1 MICCG
6 TNSPLLLP
14 PHEKMTNSAHL
25 ELSLEQADLVYYS
38 GDRIR
43 GALVV
48 HVAAPVTIA
57 GVELRFRGAARAR
70 WRELGNEGTRKT
82 EVEHEKEEIYFDDR
96 FCLWGKDD
104 GRWESR
110 EVLNRGRHLF
120 PFQYKLPEGIPCSF
134 EGPDAS
140 IRYQVHG
147 ALVRVA
153 GSNISTNKT
162 VTVLR
167 DLDCKRDSEKK
178 SPTSRH
184 VLEDHAERTFSTTC
198 CRPSRVSCSLCVLK
212 RSYVPGETV
221 HADVQIHNM
230 TMRKSGPCRLQL
242 KQLVTY
248 GESFCRPILLE
259 ELEFHA
265 SVRAGQ
271 RRQWK
276 GLTLNVPAT
285 CPSRL
290 SKCRVIDVR
299 YCVAIECH
307 FSDSVLYAAVPITIA
322 TLPERGIMPVRWSYQ
337 ECSTLIS
344 DDDIGGETNRSMN
357 DDNFR
362 PKYKFYDELRDIR
375 KDKYFVLKL
384 RQSPGVKR
392 RQMVTEGG
400 ESRTDSDAVNESKA

>member
-6 TNSPLLLP
+6 TNAPMQHNHDKSG
-14 PHEKMTNSAHL
+14 TSAYL

-43 GALVV
+43 GALIV

-57 GVELRFRGAARAR
+57 GVELRFRGAAWAK
-70 WRELGNEGTRKT
+70 WREIGTEGSRKT

-96 FCLWGKDD
+96 FCLWGKVADD
-104 GRWESR
+104 SRWESR

-120 PFQYKLPEGIPCSF
+120 PFQYKLPDGIPCSF

-140 IRYQVHG
+140 IRYTIHG

-153 GSNISTNKT
+153 GANIITNKI

-167 DLDCKRDSEKK
+167 DLDVKKDSEKK

-184 VLEDHAERTFSTTC
+184 ILEDHAERTFSTTC
-198 CRPSRVSCSLCVLK
+198 CRPSRVSCSLCVPK
-212 RSYVPGETV
+212 RSFVPGETI

-230 TMRKSGPCRLQL
+230 TMKKSGVCRLQL

-248 GESFCRPILLE
+248 DESHCRPILLE
-259 ELEFHA
+259 ELEFHEGM
-265 SVRAGQ
+265 RPGQ
-271 RRQWK
+271 RRQWNS
-276 GLTLNVPAT
+276 LNMVVPAT

-299 YCVAIECH
+299 YCVAIECQ
-307 FSDSVLYAAVPITIA
+307 FSDSVLYAAVPITIV
-322 TLPERGIMPVRWSYQ
+322 TVPERGIIPVRWSYQ
-337 ECSTLIS
+337 ECVQDYTEGNEEETST
-344 DDDIGGETNRSMN
+344 DEV
-357 DDNFR
+357 FR
-362 PKYKFYDELRDIR
+362 PKYKFFEELKDIR
-375 KDKYFVLKL
+375 KDKYFILKL
-384 RQSPGVKR
+384 RQSPGIKR
-392 RQMVTEGG
+392 RLLGNEA
-400 ESRTDSDAVNESKA
+400 ESRADSEAVNESKA

>member
-6 TNSPLLLP
+6 TNSPLLP
-14 PHEKMTNSAHL
+14 FHDKMTSTAIL

-43 GALVV
+43 GALIV

-57 GVELRFRGAARAR
+57 GVELRFRGAARAK
-70 WRELGNEGTRKT
+70 WREIGWKT

-134 EGPDAS
+134 EGPEAS
-140 IRYQVHG
+140 IRYTVHG
-147 ALVRVA
+147 ALTRVA
-153 GSNISTNKT
+153 GPNITTQKT

-167 DLDCKRDSEKK
+167 DLDSKRDNEKK
-178 SPTSRH
+178 SPSSRH

-212 RSYVPGETV
+212 RSYVPGETI

-230 TMRKSGPCRLQL
+230 TMRKSGSCRLQL

-248 GESFCRPILLE
+248 GESHCRPILLLD
-259 ELEFHA
+259 LEFHE
-265 SVRAGQ
+265 SIRPGQ

-276 GLTLNVPAT
+276 NLSLIVPST
-285 CPSRL
+285 CPSKL

-299 YCVAIECH
+299 YCVAIECQ

-322 TLPERGIMPVRWSYQ
+322 TVPERGIIPVRWSYQ
-337 ECSTLIS
+337 ECST
-344 DDDIGGETNRSMN
+344 DYGEEESKQTIKN
-357 DDNFR
+357 DVFHPR
-362 PKYKFYDELRDIR
+362 YKFYEELKDIR

-384 RQSPGVKR
+384 RQSPGMKR
-392 RQMVTEGG
+392 RLLTTEG